1 MNESKMSVNGTGPSA
16 LRPYGG
22 RKENT
27 DTHAQRFESKI
38 LELGCVA
45 DTKRAL
51 RPASNQSVA
60 LLPKYADGELASS
73 VTAKPVAL
81 RPAEL
86 SAIVVA
92 DNLSRSP
99 VCSKP
104 DGGEAIVLAT
114 TLRSLPKAVATHSS
128 GVKVQ
133 SRDELVIGQGKYV
146 AASGLTVDHCD
157 NRLDPNALE
166 FRPRELSAMQI
177 DAREGVESTQVP
189 PVKSAD
195 PLASSREGVT
205 NDRCVSR

>member
-1 MNESKMSVNGTGPSA
+1 MNESKMSVNGTGTSA

-27 DTHAQRFESKI
+27 DTHAQWFESKI
-38 LELGCVA
+38 LESGCVA

-60 LLPKYADGELASS
+60 LLPKYADGELAAS
-73 VTAKPVAL
+73 VADKPVAL

-104 DGGEAIVLAT
+104 DEGEAIV
-114 TLRSLPKAVATHSS
+114 
-128 GVKVQ
+128 
-133 SRDELVIGQGKYV
+133 
-146 AASGLTVDHCD
+146 
-157 NRLDPNALE
+157 
-166 FRPRELSAMQI
+166 
-177 DAREGVESTQVP
+177 
-189 PVKSAD
+189 
-195 PLASSREGVT
+195 
-205 NDRCVSR
+205 